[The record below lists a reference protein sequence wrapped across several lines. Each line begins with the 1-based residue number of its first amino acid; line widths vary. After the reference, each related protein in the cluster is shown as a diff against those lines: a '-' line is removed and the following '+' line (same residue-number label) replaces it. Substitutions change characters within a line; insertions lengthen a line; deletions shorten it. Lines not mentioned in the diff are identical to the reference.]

1 MSGAPLIHPAAEG
14 DEGEYMAGRHGH
26 GHIKSF
32 VRRAGRMSEA
42 QHRYFDE
49 MMPKIGI
56 PYQSSPID
64 LAAVYGRNAPKIL
77 EIGCGM
83 GETTARIAE
92 AMPEK
97 DFFGLEVHV
106 PGVGALC
113 KLIAEKNLNNLRIGN
128 HDAVEVVRDMLPEGS
143 LDGIHIFFPDPWHK
157 TRHKKRRLIQ
167 PPFVELLASRLKP
180 GGYIHCATDW
190 ENYALQMLDVLG
202 QASSLQ
208 NSVANP
214 TAAELAAALEADRAE
229 GLAGFAPRPDY
240 RPLTKFENRGLRLG
254 HGVWDLVFIKR

>member
-1 MSGAPLIHPAAEG
+1 MSDTPLIHGADDGAYQEG
-14 DEGEYMAGRHGH
+14 REGH

-42 QHRYFDE
+42 QHRYLDE

-56 PYQSSPID
+56 PYQPAPVD

-83 GETTARIAE
+83 GETTAKIAE
-92 AMPEK
+92 AHPEN
-97 DFFGLEVHV
+97 DYFGLEVHI

-113 KLIAEKNLNNLRIGN
+113 KLIAEKQLGNLRIGN

-167 PPFVELLASRLKP
+167 PPFVALLASRLKP

-202 QASSLQ
+202 REAQLE
-208 NSVANP
+208 NSVDNP
-214 TAAELAAALEADRAE
+214 STGALAAALEADSAA

-240 RPLTKFENRGLRLG
+240 RPLTKFENRGIRLG
-254 HGVWDLVFIKR
+254 HGVWDLVFRKR

>member
-1 MSGAPLIHPAAEG
+1 MSDDLLIHPAAEG
-14 DEGEYMAGRHGH
+14 DEGEYTAGRNGH

-42 QHRYFDE
+42 QQRYYE
-49 MMPKIGI
+49 TMLPKIGI
-56 PYQSSPID
+56 PYQPANID

-92 AMPEK
+92 AHPEN
-97 DFFGLEVHV
+97 DYFGLEVHV

-113 KLIAEKNLNNLRIGN
+113 KLIAEKNLSNLRIGN
-128 HDAVEVVRDMLPEGS
+128 HDAVEVVRDMLAEGS

-167 PPFVELLASRLKP
+167 PPFVALLASRLKS

-202 QASSLQ
+202 REPSLE

-214 TAAELAAALEADRAE
+214 STVDLAAALDADSAA

-254 HGVWDLVFIKR
+254 HGVWDLVFRKR

>member
-1 MSGAPLIHPAAEG
+1 MSSAPLIHPAAEG

-49 MMPKIGI
+49 MMPRIGI
-56 PYQSSPID
+56 PYQPSPID

-190 ENYALQMLDVLG
+190 ENYALQMLEVLG

>member
-1 MSGAPLIHPAAEG
+1 MSSAPLIHPAAEG

-113 KLIAEKNLNNLRIGN
+113 KLIAEKNLSNLRIGN
-128 HDAVEVVRDMLPEGS
+128 HDAVEVVRDMLPEGA

-190 ENYALQMLDVLG
+190 ENYALQMLEVLG
-202 QASSLQ
+202 QESSLQ

-229 GLAGFAPRPDY
+229 GIAGFAPRPDY

>member
-1 MSGAPLIHPAAEG
+1 MSSAPLIHPAAEG

-56 PYQSSPID
+56 TYQSSPID
-64 LAAVYGRNAPKIL
+64 LTAVYGRNAPKIL

-157 TRHKKRRLIQ
+157 ARHKKRRLIQ

-190 ENYALQMLDVLG
+190 ENYALQMLEVLG
-202 QASSLQ
+202 QETSLQ